1 MKRTIT
7 YMTICAIAL
16 SSCANNGM
24 LYDAEGTFESDEI
37 TVSAEASGKILE
49 FDIREGQEVAAGEV
63 VGAIDSVQLYLTK
76 LQLQKNVKSMISNRP
91 DVSSQTA
98 ALKEQ
103 LAKLQKEESRLHG
116 MFADGAATQKQL
128 DDIASQISVTKAQLA
143 AQNSSLSNSVNSI
156 DAQSSSLD
164 MQIAQIEDQLAKCR
178 ITVPA
183 NGTVLAKYVH
193 EGEFTSMG
201 RPLFKVADLENVY
214 LRAYVNSAQLSNI
227 KLGQSVKVFADFGG
241 DNVHE
246 YEGTVEW
253 ISGKSEFT
261 PKNIQTSDEREN
273 LVYAVKVAV
282 KNDGYIKL
290 GMYGGIR
297 Y

>member
-1 MKRTIT
+1 MKNTIT
-7 YMTICAIAL
+7 YLALCAFAL
-16 SSCANNGM
+16 ASCSSKGM
-24 LYDAEGTFESDEI
+24 KYDAEGTFESEEI
-37 TVSAEASGKILE
+37 TVSAEANGKILE
-49 FDIREGQEVAAGEV
+49 FDIKEGQEVTAGEI
-63 VGAIDSVQLYLTK
+63 VGAIDSMQLYLAK
-76 LQLQKNVKSMISNRP
+76 LQLQKNVKSVVSNRP
-91 DVSSQTA
+91 DVGRQTA

-103 LAKLQKEESRLHG
+103 LAKLQKEEARLQG

-128 DDIASQISVTKAQLA
+128 DDVASQISVTKAQLQ
-143 AQNSSLSNSVNSI
+143 AQNSALSNSVNSI

-183 NGTVLAKYVH
+183 SGTVLAKYVH
-193 EGEFTSMG
+193 AGEFTAMG

-214 LRAYVNSAQLSNI
+214 LRAYVNSSQLSDI

-241 DNVHE
+241 DNIHE
-246 YEGTVEW
+246 YGGTIEW

>member
-1 MKRTIT
+1 
-7 YMTICAIAL
+7 MTICAIVL
-16 SSCANNGM
+16 TSCANNGM
-24 LYDAEGTFESDEI
+24 RYDAEGSFESEEI
-37 TVSAEASGKILE
+37 TVSAEANGKILE
-49 FDIREGQEVAAGEV
+49 FDVREGQELTAGEI

-76 LQLQKNVKSMISNRP
+76 LQLQKSVKSVISNRP

-103 LAKLQKEESRLHG
+103 LAKLQKEETRLKG

-128 DDIASQISVTKAQLA
+128 DDIASQIAVTIAQLS
-143 AQNSSLSNSVNSI
+143 AQNSALSNSVNSI

-164 MQIAQIEDQLAKCR
+164 MQIAQIDDQLSKCR
-178 ITVPA
+178 ITVPVS
-183 NGTVLAKYVH
+183 GTVLAKYVH
-193 EGEFTSMG
+193 AGEFTATG
-201 RPLFKVADLENVY
+201 RPLFKLADLENVY
-214 LRAYVNSAQLSNI
+214 LRAYVTSAQLSSI
-227 KLGQSVKVFADFGG
+227 KLGQKVRVFADFGG
-241 DNVHE
+241 DNVRE
-246 YEGTVEW
+246 YDGTIDW